1 MKKRYVILLLC
12 FLASPFLFSQQNSIK
27 LKAKLDISKDELKIQ
42 QEIVFYNTSDSILTN
57 IYLHNW
63 ANSYR
68 DRKTPLSKRFIKD
81 FRKDLYFANKDD
93 LGSSTIKSISV
104 DYENVYFK
112 EVDKQSDIIE
122 IDLDRPLYPNSKITI
137 SATYIVKI
145 PSDRFTKYGKT
156 KTGYQLRNWYLTPA
170 IYNHGWQL
178 MSNLNLDDLYEKG
191 TDFKIELD
199 VPKDFV
205 VESNL
210 YQYKIAK
217 QSIINYYLVGKNKTD
232 IILSINKT
240 KQLKTYKTKSINIHT
255 DVFSKELDYTLT
267 TSILNRELLF
277 IQKYLGKYP
286 HKEIYIDKATQSKN
300 RIYGLNQLPNFL
312 RPFSDTFKWDITM
325 FKALTKR
332 YIENTLLLNKRK
344 DYWLIDGIQNYL
356 MIEYVEEFYP
366 EIKLLGNASDYWFLK
381 RFNVSKLNFNDKYP
395 FVYQFTARKFLDQA
409 LNTSAD
415 SLSNFNRRIV
425 SKYKAGLGFRF
436 LKGFLGDSVL
446 NQTIKEFYQ
455 NNQLK
460 IISSTKFNK
469 LLASKTNKNLDW
481 FFNDF
486 VKTNKK
492 IDHKIEDIKVGNDST
507 SVTIKNKRNI
517 TTPLAIYA
525 LKDKKIKIKKWVSDI
540 DSSKT
545 VKFKNGNYD
554 TFVLNYENLYP
565 ELNTLNNWK
574 SVDRKILNK
583 PIKFSFLKD
592 VSSPD
597 YNQIFYQ
604 PDASYNFY
612 NGLILGVK
620 LHNSP
625 LIKRNFEFKVAPY
638 YATKSKTVVGSFS
651 LLFNQYF
658 EKTKIYKVSYGLAGG
673 TSDYAPNLS
682 YKSLTPYVNISF
694 KRKTLRDATSESL
707 RAKLIH
713 IEKEIAPNAIK
724 TDQDS
729 YSVLSLSYN
738 YSNPDIIKEF
748 RYNFSTELAK
758 NFSKAALDL
767 RFRTLTA
774 TDTQLDFRLFAGVF
788 FNNKTE
794 GDYFSFGLDRSNDY
808 LFQLN
813 YLGRSESSGFFSQ
826 QYIITEGGFKS
837 VLPTRFANQ
846 FMVSNNS
853 SIGLWRWLEVYNDVA
868 FLKNKNQPLY
878 FAYEN
883 GVRFNFVHE
892 IFEIYFPFY
901 SNNGWEISKAAY
913 PQKIRFSLSADIK
926 SIYNF
931 FKRGFL

>member
-1 MKKRYVILLLC
+1 V
-12 FLASPFLFSQQNSIK
+12 FSQQNSISIK
-27 LKAKLDISKDELKIQ
+27 SKLDTKKDELKIQ
-42 QEIVFYNTSDSILTN
+42 QEIVFHNPSDSILTKV
-57 IYLHNW
+57 YLHNW

-81 FRKDLYFANKDD
+81 FRKDLYFAKPQE
-93 LGSSTIKSISV
+93 LGSSTIKSLSV
-104 DYENVYFK
+104 DFENVYFK
-112 EVDKQSDIIE
+112 ELDKQADIIE
-122 IDLDRPLYPNSKITI
+122 IDLDKPLHPNSKITI
-137 SATYIVKI
+137 SITYIVKT
-145 PSDRFTKYGKT
+145 PNARFTKYGKT
-156 KTGYQLRNWYLTPA
+156 KTGYHLRNWYLTPA
-170 IYNHGWQL
+170 IYDNGWQL

-191 TDFKIELD
+191 TDFKIEID
-199 VPKDFV
+199 VPKDLI

-210 YQYKIAK
+210 YQYKTK
-217 QSIINYYLVGKNKTD
+217 KENTNSYYLVGKNKTD
-232 IILSINKT
+232 VILGINKT
-240 KQLKTYKTKSINIHT
+240 KQLKTYNTKTVTVHT
-255 DVFSKELDYTLT
+255 DVFSKELDYNLT
-267 TSILNRELLF
+267 TSILNREILF

-286 HKEIYIDKATQSKN
+286 HLEIFIDKATQNKN
-300 RIYGLNQLPNFL
+300 PIYGLNQLPNFL
-312 RPFSDTFKWDITM
+312 RPFSDTFKWDVTM

-356 MIEYVEEFYP
+356 MIEYVEEYYP
-366 EIKLLGNASDYWFLK
+366 EVKLLGKVSNSWLVK
-381 RFNVSKLNFNDKYP
+381 GFNISKLDFNDKYP

-415 SLSNFNRRIV
+415 SLSNFNRKIV

-436 LKGFLGDSVL
+436 LKGYLGDSIL
-446 NQTIKEFYQ
+446 NQTIQEFYQ

-460 IISSTKFNK
+460 ITSSTHFNK
-469 LLASKTNKNLDW
+469 LLSSKTTKDLDW

-492 IDHKIEDIKVGNDST
+492 IDHKIESVKKEKDSI

-517 TTPLAIYA
+517 TTPLALYA
-525 LKDKKIKIKKWVSDI
+525 IKDEEIKLKKWIADV
-540 DSSKT
+540 DSTKT
-545 VKFKNGNYD
+545 VKFKKGDYD

-574 SVDRKILNK
+574 TVDKKILNK
-583 PIKFSFLKD
+583 PLKFSFLKD
-592 VSSPD
+592 ISSPNF
-597 YNQIFYQ
+597 NQVFYQ
-604 PDASYNFY
+604 PDINYNFY

-620 LHNSP
+620 LHNKP
-625 LIKRNFEFKVAPY
+625 LIKRNFEFKIAPY
-638 YATKSKTVVGSFS
+638 YATKSNTVIGSFS
-651 LLFNQYF
+651 LLYNQFF
-658 EKTKIYKVSYGLAGG
+658 EKTKIYKVAYGLAGG

-682 YKSLTPYVNISF
+682 YKSLTPYVDITF
-694 KRKTLRDATSESL
+694 KRKTLRDISSEYL

-713 IEKEIAPNAIK
+713 IDKEIAPDAIR
-724 TDQDS
+724 TDQDN

-748 RYNFSTELAK
+748 RYSFSTEFAK
-758 NFSKAALDL
+758 KFSKATLDL
-767 RFRTLTA
+767 RFRTLTT
-774 TDTQLDFRLFAGVF
+774 TDTQLDFRFFAGVF

-826 QYIITEGGFKS
+826 QYIINEGGFKS

-853 SIGLWRWLEVYNDVA
+853 SIGLWRWIEVYNDVA

-883 GVRFNFVHE
+883 GIRFNFVHE
-892 IFEIYFPFY
+892 IFEIYFPLY
-901 SNNGWEISKAAY
+901 SNNGWEISQNAY
-913 PQKIRFSLSADIK
+913 PEKIRFSLSADVK

>member
-1 MKKRYVILLLC
+1 M
-12 FLASPFLFSQQNSIK
+12 FSQQNSISIK
-27 LKAKLDISKDELKIQ
+27 SKLDTKKDELKIQ
-42 QEIVFYNTSDSILTN
+42 QEIIFYNPSDSILTKV
-57 IYLHNW
+57 YLHNW

-81 FRKDLYFANKDD
+81 FRKDLYFAKAEE
-93 LGSSTIKSISV
+93 LGSSLIKSLSV
-104 DYENVYFK
+104 DFENVYFK
-112 EVDKQSDIIE
+112 ELDKQADIIE
-122 IDLDRPLYPNSKITI
+122 IDLDKPLYPNSKITI
-137 SATYIVKI
+137 SITYIVKI
-145 PSDRFTKYGKT
+145 PNARFTKYGKT
-156 KTGYQLRNWYLTPA
+156 KTGYHLRNWYLTPA
-170 IYNHGWQL
+170 VYDNGWQL
-178 MSNLNLDDLYEKG
+178 MSNLNLDDLYEKS
-191 TDFKIELD
+191 TDFKIEID
-199 VPKDFV
+199 VPKDLI

-210 YQYKIAK
+210 YQYKTK
-217 QSIINYYLVGKNKTD
+217 KENTNSYYLVGKNKTD
-232 IILSINKT
+232 IILGINKT
-240 KQLKTYKTKSINIHT
+240 EQLKTYTTKTVTVHT
-255 DVFSKELDYTLT
+255 DVFSKELDYNLT

-286 HKEIYIDKATQSKN
+286 HVEIFIDKTTQSKN
-300 RIYGLNQLPNFL
+300 PIYGLNQLPNFL
-312 RPFSDTFKWDITM
+312 RPFSDTFKWDVTM

-344 DYWLIDGIQNYL
+344 DYWLMDGIQNYL
-356 MIEYVEEFYP
+356 MIEYVEQYYP
-366 EIKLLGNASDYWFLK
+366 EVKLLGKVSNSWFLK
-381 RFNVSKLNFNDKYP
+381 RFNISKLDFNDKYP

-415 SLSNFNRRIV
+415 SLSNFNRKIV

-436 LKGFLGDSVL
+436 LKGYLGDSIL
-446 NQTIKEFYQ
+446 NQTIQEFYQ

-460 IISSTKFNK
+460 IIRSTNFNQ
-469 LLASKTNKNLDW
+469 LLSSKTTKDLDW
-481 FFNDF
+481 FFDDF

-492 IDHKIEDIKVGNDST
+492 IDHKIESITKEKDSI

-517 TTPLAIYA
+517 TTPLALYA
-525 LKDKKIKIKKWVSDI
+525 IKDKEIILKKWIADV
-540 DSSKT
+540 DSTKT
-545 VKFKNGNYD
+545 VKFKKGDYD

-574 SVDRKILNK
+574 KVDKKILNK
-583 PIKFSFLKD
+583 PLKFSFLKD
-592 VSSPD
+592 ISSPN
-597 YNQIFYQ
+597 YNQVFYQ
-604 PDASYNFY
+604 PDANYNFY

-620 LHNSP
+620 LHNKP
-625 LIKRNFEFKVAPY
+625 LIKRNFDFKISPY
-638 YATKSKTVVGSFS
+638 YATKSKTLIGSFS
-651 LLFNQYF
+651 LLYNQFF
-658 EKTKIYKVSYGLAGG
+658 EKTKIYKVAYGLSGG

-682 YKSLTPYVNISF
+682 YKSLVPYVDITF
-694 KRKTLRDATSESL
+694 KRKTLRDISSESL

-713 IEKEIAPNAIK
+713 IDKEIAPNAIK
-724 TDQDS
+724 TDQDN
-729 YSVLSLSYN
+729 YSILSLSYN

-748 RYNFSTELAK
+748 RYSFSTEFAK
-758 NFSKAALDL
+758 KFSKASLDL
-767 RFRTLTA
+767 RFRTLTT
-774 TDTQLDFRLFAGVF
+774 TDTQLDFRFFAGVF

-853 SIGLWRWLEVYNDVA
+853 SIGLWRWIEVYNDVA
-868 FLKNKNQPLY
+868 FLKNKNHPLY

-883 GVRFNFVHE
+883 GIRFNFVHE
-892 IFEIYFPFY
+892 IFEIYFPLY
-901 SNNGWEISKAAY
+901 SNNGWEISQNAY
-913 PQKIRFSLSADIK
+913 PEKIRFSLSADVK

>member
-1 MKKRYVILLLC
+1 M
-12 FLASPFLFSQQNSIK
+12 FSQQNSISIK
-27 LKAKLDISKDELKIQ
+27 SKLDTEKDELKIQ
-42 QEIVFYNTSDSILTN
+42 QEIVFHNPSDSILTKV
-57 IYLHNW
+57 YLHNW

-81 FRKDLYFANKDD
+81 FRKDLYFAKPQE
-93 LGSSTIKSISV
+93 LGSSTIKSLSV
-104 DYENVYFK
+104 DFENVYFK
-112 EVDKQSDIIE
+112 ELDKQADIIE
-122 IDLDRPLYPNSKITI
+122 IDLDKPLYPNSKITI
-137 SATYIVKI
+137 SITYIVKT
-145 PSDRFTKYGKT
+145 PNARFTKYGKT
-156 KTGYQLRNWYLTPA
+156 KTGYHLRNWYLTPA
-170 IYNHGWQL
+170 IYDNGWQL

-191 TDFKIELD
+191 TDFKIEID
-199 VPKDFV
+199 VPKDLI

-210 YQYKIAK
+210 YQYKTK
-217 QSIINYYLVGKNKTD
+217 KENTNSYYLVGKNKTD
-232 IILSINKT
+232 VILGINKT
-240 KQLKTYKTKSINIHT
+240 QQLKTYNTKTVTVHT
-255 DVFSKELDYTLT
+255 DVFSKELDYNLT

-286 HKEIYIDKATQSKN
+286 HVEIFIDKTTQSKN
-300 RIYGLNQLPNFL
+300 PIYGLNQLPNFL
-312 RPFSDTFKWDITM
+312 RPFSDTFKWDVTM

-356 MIEYVEEFYP
+356 MIEYVEEYYP
-366 EIKLLGNASDYWFLK
+366 EVKLLGKVSNSWLVK
-381 RFNVSKLNFNDKYP
+381 GFNISKLDFNDKYP

-415 SLSNFNRRIV
+415 SLSNFNRKIV

-436 LKGFLGDSVL
+436 LKGYLGDSIL
-446 NQTIKEFYQ
+446 NQTIQEFYQ
-455 NNQLK
+455 DNQLK
-460 IISSTKFNK
+460 ITSSNHFNK
-469 LLASKTNKNLDW
+469 LLSTKTTKDLDW

-486 VKTNKK
+486 IKTNKK
-492 IDHKIEDIKVGNDST
+492 IDHKIESVKKEEDSI

-517 TTPLAIYA
+517 TTPLALYA
-525 LKDKKIKIKKWVSDI
+525 IKDEEIKLKKWVADV
-540 DSSKT
+540 DSTKT
-545 VKFKNGNYD
+545 VKFKKGDYD

-574 SVDRKILNK
+574 TVDKKILNK
-583 PIKFSFLKD
+583 PLKFSFLKD
-592 VSSPD
+592 ISSPN
-597 YNQIFYQ
+597 YNQVFYQ
-604 PDASYNFY
+604 PDVNYNFY

-620 LHNSP
+620 LHNKP
-625 LIKRNFEFKVAPY
+625 LIKRNFEFKIAPY
-638 YATKSKTVVGSFS
+638 YATKSNTVIGSFS
-651 LLFNQYF
+651 LLYNQFF
-658 EKTKIYKVSYGLAGG
+658 EKTKIYKVAYGLAGG

-682 YKSLTPYVNISF
+682 YKSLTPYVDITF
-694 KRKTLRDATSESL
+694 KRKTLRDISSEYL

-713 IEKEIAPNAIK
+713 IDKEIAPDAIR
-724 TDQDS
+724 TDQDN

-748 RYNFSTELAK
+748 RYSFSTEFAK
-758 NFSKAALDL
+758 KFSKATLDL
-767 RFRTLTA
+767 RFRTLTT
-774 TDTQLDFRLFAGVF
+774 TDTQLDFRFFAGVF

-826 QYIITEGGFKS
+826 QYIINEGGFKS

-853 SIGLWRWLEVYNDVA
+853 SIGLWRWIEVYNDVA

-883 GVRFNFVHE
+883 GIRFNFVHE
-892 IFEIYFPFY
+892 IFEIYFPLY
-901 SNNGWEISKAAY
+901 SNNGWEISQNAY
-913 PQKIRFSLSADIK
+913 PEKIRFSLSADVK

>member
-1 MKKRYVILLLC
+1 M
-12 FLASPFLFSQQNSIK
+12 FSQQNSINIK
-27 LKAKLDISKDELKIQ
+27 SILDSKKDELKIQ

-63 ANSYR
+63 ANAYR
-68 DRKTPLSKRFIKD
+68 DRKTPMSKRFIKS
-81 FRKDLYFANKDD
+81 FKKDLYFAKEED
-93 LGSSTIKSISV
+93 LGSSTIKSLSV
-104 DYENVYFK
+104 DFENVYFK
-112 EVDKQSDIIE
+112 ELDKQADIIE
-122 IDLDRPLYPNSKITI
+122 IELNSPLYPNSKITI
-137 SATYIVKI
+137 SITYIVKT
-145 PSDRFTKYGKT
+145 PNARFTNYGKT
-156 KTGYQLRNWYLTPA
+156 KNGYQLRNWYITPA
-170 IYNHGWQL
+170 IYNKGWQL

-191 TDFKIELD
+191 TDFKIEID
-199 VPKDFV
+199 VPKNFII
-205 VESNL
+205 ESNL
-210 YQYKIAK
+210 YQYKTK
-217 QSIINYYLVGKNKTD
+217 KENKTSYYLIGKNKTD
-232 IILSINKT
+232 VILGINKT
-240 KQLKTYKTKSINIHT
+240 KQLKTYATKTVTVHT
-255 DVFSKELDYTLT
+255 DVFSKELDFNLT

-286 HKEIYIDKATQSKN
+286 HLEIYIDKATQSKN
-300 RIYGLNQLPNFL
+300 PIYGLNQLPKFL
-312 RPFSDTFKWDITM
+312 RPFSNTFKWDMTM
-325 FKALTKR
+325 FKALSKR
-332 YIENTLLLNKRK
+332 YIENTILLNKRK

-356 MIEYVEEFYP
+356 MIEYVETFYP
-366 EIKLLGNASDYWFLK
+366 EIKLLGNASDYWVLK
-381 RFNVSKLNFNDKYP
+381 RFNVSKLKFNDKYP
-395 FVYQFTARKFLDQA
+395 FIYQFTARKFLDQA
-409 LNTSAD
+409 LNTPAD

-425 SKYKAGLGFRF
+425 SKYKAGLGFRY
-436 LKGFLGDSVL
+436 LKGYLGDTAL
-446 NQTIKEFYQ
+446 NKTIKEFYQ

-460 IISSTKFNK
+460 ITSSNKFNK
-469 LLASKTNKNLDW
+469 LLSSNTTKDLDW
-481 FFNDF
+481 FFDDF
-486 VKTNKK
+486 VTTNKK
-492 IDHKIEDIKVGNDST
+492 IDHKIENIKIEEDSI
-507 SVTIKNKRNI
+507 SVTIKNKRNLI
-517 TTPLAIYA
+517 TPLAIYA
-525 LKDKKIKIKKWVSDI
+525 LKDKEIKLKKWVSDV
-540 DSSKT
+540 DSTKV
-545 VKFKNGNYD
+545 VKFKKGDYD

-574 SVDRKILNK
+574 NINRGIFNK
-583 PIKFSFLKD
+583 PVKFSFLKD
-592 VSSPD
+592 ISNPN

-620 LHNSP
+620 LHNKP
-625 LIKRNFEFKVAPY
+625 LIKRNFEFKIAPY

-651 LLFNQYF
+651 LLYNQFF
-658 EKTKIYKVSYGLAGG
+658 EKTKIYKIAYGLAGS
-673 TSDYAPNLS
+673 TSDYAPKLS
-682 YKSLTPYVNISF
+682 YQSLIPYVDIFF

-713 IEKEIAPNAIK
+713 IEKEIAPNTVK
-724 TDQDS
+724 TDQDK
-729 YSVLSLSYN
+729 YSILSLSYN
-738 YSNPDIIKEF
+738 YTNPDIIKEF
-748 RYNFSTELAK
+748 RYNFSTEFAK
-758 NFSKAALDL
+758 NFSKAAIDL
-767 RFRTLTA
+767 RFRTLTT
-774 TDTQLDFRLFAGVF
+774 TDTQLDFRFFAGLF

-826 QYIITEGGFKS
+826 QHIITEGGFKS

-901 SNNGWEISKAAY
+901 SNNGWELSQQAY
-913 PQKIRFSLSADIK
+913 PQKIRFSLSADVK